1 MSESIGWGT
10 GEVPCTAKPPECE
23 LAFQFYYSKPFYFNF
38 ISHKNLVRTL
48 TLNSTLP
55 SFFFSF
61 VNDISDCCK
70 SF

>member
-1 MSESIGWGT
+1 MNLGWGT
-10 GEVPCTAKPPECE
+10 GEVPCTAKPPQECE
-23 LAFQFYYSKPFYFNF
+23 LAFQFYYSKPFDFNF
-38 ISHKNLVRTL
+38 INLVRTL